1 MSINNNRG
9 RKSQYTDEEL
19 KLIALDVKFKNNQ
32 VKLTP
37 SLLERETSIGR
48 NTWSRRIPEYIA
60 ELNRPLLKSRS
71 LNVDEDIALPN
82 IDIVYEKFK
91 QKPEQLKMEL
101 ISFEQ
106 ILYDTY
112 SELLDLK
119 KKESK
124 FNNLLT
130 KYEKLELEL
139 KKQSNRAAHF
149 EQLYNELVV
158 SSSFIH
164 LVENPKSKVYKFSKK
179 HLDINSDLESNL
191 SLENLTSFFPDTNK
205 TLNTDETKKKENFKK
220 LQDEFNL

>member
-1 MSINNNRG
+1 MSINNRG
-9 RKSQYTDEEL
+9 RKSQFTDEEL
-19 KLIALDVKFKNNQ
+19 KLMALDVKFRNNQ

-37 SLLERETSIGR
+37 SLLERDTSIGR
-48 NTWSRRIPEYIA
+48 NTWSRRIPEYIT
-60 ELNRPLLKSRS
+60 ELNRPVLKSRS
-71 LNVDEDIALPN
+71 LNVNEDIALPS
-82 IDIVYEKFK
+82 IDIIYEKFK

-124 FNNLLT
+124 FNKLLK

-139 KKQSNRAAHF
+139 KKQSNRASHF

-191 SLENLTSFFPDTNK
+191 SLENLSSFFPDTNK
-205 TLNTDETKKKENFKK
+205 TVSTDETKKKENFKK